1 MHALTYSMHTMI
13 DKSKLRVTMTLDKD
27 VVKKTNEYAAVQRS
41 TMSSL
46 VNRIL
51 AEKVGL
57 IPSENEWG
65 MKK

>member
-1 MHALTYSMHTMI
+1 MHTMI
-13 DKSKLRVTMTLDKD
+13 DKTKLRVTMTLDKD

>member
-1 MHALTYSMHTMI
+1 MI
-13 DKSKLRVTMTLDKD
+13 DKTKLRVTMTLDKD

-57 IPSENEWG
+57 IPSETEWG
-65 MKK
+65 THK